1 MKKLLMYL
9 FLATAVGVPSAA
21 WAAEACCDGC
31 PDCPTHCPC
40 CP

>member
-1 MKKLLMYL
+1 MKKVLMYL
-9 FLATAVGVPSAA
+9 FLAAAVVVPSAA
-21 WAAEACCDGC
+21 WAAEACACC